1 MDMITDNEIKKLLR
15 KVKEKRDRYV
25 KYYNKSVEENVFK
38 ETGLFDKSGKIV
50 DTSEFKD
57 KFGINLNDG
66 IEMLNEILKPT
77 FFKDLNLLFKEKI
90 SEMLNNMGMEEE
102 ATKISDM
109 GYREFSKKLRDGVWD
124 NIAEQYKSYK
134 EIEIAE
140 KVSKSEDGSFN
151 ELKNSLSNKILDLL
165 GYES

>member
-1 MDMITDNEIKKLLR
+1 MITDNEIKILLR
-15 KVKEKRDRYV
+15 KVKEKIDRYV
-25 KYYNKSVEENVFK
+25 KYYNKSIEENVFK

-50 DTSEFKD
+50 TTSEFKD
-57 KFGINLNDG
+57 KFGINLNEG
-66 IEMLNEILKPT
+66 IEMLNDILKPT

-102 ATKISDM
+102 ATEISDM

-124 NIAEQYKSYK
+124 NVVEQYKSYK

-140 KVSKSEDGSFN
+140 KGSKSEDGSFDT
-151 ELKNSLSNKILDLL
+151 LKKDLSNKILDLL